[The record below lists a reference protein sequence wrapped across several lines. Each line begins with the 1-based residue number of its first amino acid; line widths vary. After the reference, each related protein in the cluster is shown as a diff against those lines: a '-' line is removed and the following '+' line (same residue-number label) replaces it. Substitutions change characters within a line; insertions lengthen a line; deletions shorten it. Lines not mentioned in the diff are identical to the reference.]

1 MARYTHEQLMCMSRP
16 ASDTEETKM
25 ENARNAIMNAL
36 SQSEILKSNAYE
48 VFGQGS
54 YANNTNIRN
63 NSDIDIN
70 VCYTDAYYFDLPE
83 NVTRQ
88 ELGLNNSVEYSYQSY
103 KNDIEKMLIQ
113 YFGAANVVRKNKCI
127 HINGNSYRAEIDVVP
142 TWKYRRFSDK
152 RGTYKEGVLLYSDD
166 YQRVI
171 NYPKQHLNNGICKN
185 NDTLRRYKRL
195 VRIIKNLKKK
205 MEDANYY
212 KNDSVTSFLIEGL
225 VYNYPNAKYLLSYS
239 SFDWNT
245 IIRDFIYYFWN
256 GCSAENEA
264 WKGWVEPSECLYLM
278 YGHKWKHSDVKEFMY
293 NLWNFLQ
300 YN

>member
-1 MARYTHEQLMCMSRP
+1 MTRHTHEQLMAMSRP

-25 ENARNAIMNAL
+25 ENARIAILKAL
-36 SQSEILKSNAYE
+36 SDSTILSSNAYE

-88 ELGLNNSVEYSYQSY
+88 ELGLNNSVQYSYQLF
-103 KNDIEKMLIQ
+103 KNDIERMLVQ
-113 YFGAANVVRKNKCI
+113 YFGSTDVIRKNKCI
-127 HINGNSYRAEIDVVP
+127 HVKGNSYRAEIDVVP
-142 TWKYRRFSDK
+142 TWKYRRFTDK
-152 RGTYKEGVLLYSDD
+152 WGTYREGVLLFSDD
-166 YQRVI
+166 NKRVI
-171 NYPKQHLNNGICKN
+171 NYPKQHLENGVKKN
-185 NDTLRRYKRL
+185 YTTSRRYKRL
-195 VRIIKNLKKK
+195 VRIIKNLKIK
-205 MEDANYY
+205 MEDSSYY

-225 VYNYPNAKYLLSYS
+225 VYNYPNSKYLLSYS
-239 SFDWNT
+239 YYDWNT
-245 IIRDFIYYFWN
+245 IIRDFIYYFWD
-256 GCSAENEA
+256 GCSDENEA

-278 YGHKWKHSDVKEFMY
+278 YGHKWNHNDVKAFMY

-300 YN
+300 YK

>member
-1 MARYTHEQLMCMSRP
+1 MARYTHEQLMGMSRP

-36 SQSEILKSNAYE
+36 NDSDILKSNAYE

-103 KNDIEKMLIQ
+103 KNDIEKMLVQ
-113 YFGAANVVRKNKCI
+113 YFGVANVVRKNKCI

-142 TWKYRRFSDK
+142 TWKYRSLLINGELIK
-152 RGTYKEGVLLYSDD
+152 KEYFYTRMTTNVSS
-166 YQRVI
+166 I
-171 NYPKQHLNNGICKN
+171 IPNNISRMESVKMMPHYA
-185 NDTLRRYKRL
+185 D
-195 VRIIKNLKKK
+195 IK
-205 MEDANYY
+205 
-212 KNDSVTSFLIEGL
+212 
-225 VYNYPNAKYLLSYS
+225 
-239 SFDWNT
+239 DW
-245 IIRDFIYYFWN
+245 
-256 GCSAENEA
+256 
-264 WKGWVEPSECLYLM
+264 
-278 YGHKWKHSDVKEFMY
+278 
-293 NLWNFLQ
+293 
-300 YN
+300 